1 MTARPRREVNVR
13 DSIVG
18 TVLVL
23 ITAALALSTPA
34 SAQGI
39 ADVKLAEGK
48 QVAGT
53 VLRALQQCLQTKG
66 PGSSCTL
73 AEVGALA
80 NVNRTNGSTPDGR
93 WFVAPGAA
101 LTLSGTTMSGS
112 VLVSGAAGKDT
123 NGLAV
128 SLFVSPGGNTFRCE
142 MRSGVP
148 PGPGGGQPC

>member
-1 MTARPRREVNVR
+1 MSLAIVR
-13 DSIVG
+13 ALIAVIGSALLVAPS
-18 TVLVL
+18 VL
-23 ITAALALSTPA
+23 
-34 SAQGI
+34 AQGGI

-48 QVAGT
+48 QVAGA

-80 NVNRTNGSTPDGR
+80 NVNRTNGATPDGR

-101 LTLSGTTMSGS
+101 LTLSGGGSPVMSGS
-112 VLVSGAAGKDT
+112 VLVSGAAGRDT

-128 SLFVSPGGNTFRCE
+128 SLYVSPGGNTFRCE
-142 MRSGVP
+142 TRSGVP
-148 PGPGGGQPC
+148 PGPGGGQSC

>member
-1 MTARPRREVNVR
+1 MR

-18 TVLVL
+18 TVLVV
-23 ITAALALSTPA
+23 IIIGLAGVRPA
-34 SAQGI
+34 SPQGMNV

-53 VLRALQQCLQTKG
+53 VLRALQQCLQAKG
-66 PGSSCTL
+66 AGSSCTL
-73 AEVGALA
+73 AEAGALA

-93 WFVAPGAA
+93 WFVAPGTA
-101 LTLSGTTMSGS
+101 LTLSGGGAAAMSGS
-112 VLVSGAAGKDT
+112 VLVSGAAGRDT

-128 SLFVSPGGNTFRCE
+128 SLYVSPGSGNTFRCE
-142 MRSGVP
+142 TRSGVP

>member
-1 MTARPRREVNVR
+1 VR
-13 DSIVG
+13 DSIVA

-23 ITAALALSTPA
+23 ISIVPAGVTPA

-73 AEVGALA
+73 GEVGALA

-101 LTLSGTTMSGS
+101 LTLSGGGAAAMSGS
-112 VLVSGAAGKDT
+112 VLVSGAAGRDT

-128 SLFVSPGGNTFRCE
+128 SLYVSPGGNTFRCE